1 MRGLIILTA
10 AVLAATMAV
19 STPGLAAK
27 KSTASAG
34 GHSFNSCVAL
44 AKRRGF
50 SYSDLTDEGAGQK
63 ARQFVRDCMSGNQR

>member
-27 KSTASAG
+27 KSTATVV

-50 SYSDLTDEGAGQK
+50 SYSDLTDEGTGQK
-63 ARQFVRDCMSGNQR
+63 ARKFVRDCMSGTQH